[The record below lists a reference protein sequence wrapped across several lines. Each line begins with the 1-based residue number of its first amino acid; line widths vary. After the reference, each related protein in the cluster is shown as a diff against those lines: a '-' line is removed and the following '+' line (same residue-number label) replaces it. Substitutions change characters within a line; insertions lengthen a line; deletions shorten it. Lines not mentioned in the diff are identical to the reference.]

1 MASMFSLIASSS
13 DEEDET
19 AGADVATPPVSML
32 RPNAA
37 AFHCSADEASSNV
50 VENSFATLNIS
61 SMQQQLITLLGC
73 SPTLAAAALNQANN
87 SIELAATIILEGFV
101 LTEDKP
107 SSTRSADA
115 SSSPTLNLKRG
126 PRGQPKP
133 RHPADA
139 WNQPKQHSQNRRHVG
154 HSRGGGRGGSRGGY
168 RGSGSRGGYRGGGGG
183 RGGYRGGGGGRGGY
197 KKPAASA
204 PLPFWTASPHS
215 TRSVALDGTPP
226 RLIVLVG
233 MPGSGKSTFT
243 SQLHEMWTTVNQDSM
258 GSRKSCEKAVDVA
271 YRRAPDS
278 ARVCV
283 DRCNFDVSQRR
294 HWLELASRH
303 GIHLDD
309 ICAVVLDVPIDIAIS
324 RVQARKNHPTLKPGR
339 ESIKIVQKFKH
350 LLKMPTLEE
359 GFGSIVTMRP
369 SDDAIMHELVMDWL
383 NAGSEEEEEEEEEEE
398 GEEDEGEEV
407 KEIECTTTAEER
419 AEAATLRTTDG
430 AAAEVAPSV
439 PGCVFA
445 GPGRQK
451 YVLVQAGARYFV
463 RGDPRASYHKDAAL
477 PLVEELRALDV
488 AHEILGGGRI
498 QFESDAKTI
507 HIYGQSMGFPWQGEF
522 RHDLS
527 AKVCQEAYPDYTV
540 TTSNEGY

>member
-19 AGADVATPPVSML
+19 TGVATPPVSML

-50 VENSFATLNIS
+50 VENSFS
-61 SMQQQLITLLGC
+61 SMQQQLVTLLGC
-73 SPTLAAAALNQANN
+73 SPTLAAAALRHANN

-101 LTEDKP
+101 LTEDRP

-133 RHPADA
+133 GDPADA
-139 WNQPKQHSQNRRHVG
+139 WNLPQPPSQNRRHAG
-154 HSRGGGRGGSRGGY
+154 HSRGGGRVGSRGGY
-168 RGSGSRGGYRGGGGG
+168 RGGGSRGGYRGGGG
-183 RGGYRGGGGGRGGY
+183 RGGYRGGGGRGGY

-215 TRSVALDGTPP
+215 TRSVALGGTPP

-243 SQLHEMWTTVNQDSM
+243 SQLHEMWTTVNQDSI

-383 NAGSEEEEEEEEEEE
+383 NAGSDDEEEEEEE
-398 GEEDEGEEV
+398 EGEEV

-430 AAAEVAPSV
+430 AVVKVTPLMA
-439 PGCVFA
+439 GCVFA

-507 HIYGQSMGFPWQGEF
+507 HIYGHSMGFPWQGEF